1 MRKLYNLNLPWFSLI
16 RTTIHLRSLKI
27 KKIVK
32 IVFPLAI
39 GAFLVWYSLSDISLK
54 ILGTYFKEA
63 NYSFILL
70 GLFFGVLSHL
80 SRAYRWKFML
90 APLGFKPKFTNSV
103 LAVLVG
109 YLVNLAIPRA
119 GEVSRA
125 LVLTNYEEVPFE
137 KGFGTIVAERIA
149 DLIMMLL
156 VVLITLFV
164 QFDFIYNLLISNFN
178 PLKISIALAILGI
191 GSYMLTSLV
200 KKAKS
205 GFLLKI
211 KTFVSGLIE
220 GVTSI
225 FKMKNKWAFIFHT
238 VFIWSMYIAMFWATI
253 PAIDG
258 LNVPLGGILI
268 GFIAGG
274 FSIAATNG
282 GVGLYPI
289 AVASALALFDIPAET
304 ATAFGWIMWTAQTA
318 MIVVFGGFAF
328 LFLPIFN
335 KNK

>member
-1 MRKLYNLNLPWFSLI
+1 MSA
-16 RTTIHLRSLKI
+16 TIKKSLKI
-27 KKIVK
+27 IL
-32 IVFPLAI
+32 PLAL
-39 GAFLVWYSLSDISLK
+39 GGFLVWYSLSKISIDVL
-54 ILGTYFKEA
+54 IGYFKNA
-63 NYSFILL
+63 KYSWIFL
-70 GLFFGVLSHL
+70 GLFFGILSHL

-90 APLGFKPKFTNSV
+90 EPIGYKPKFTNSV
-103 LAVLVG
+103 LAVLIA

-125 LVLTNYEEVPFE
+125 AVLSNYENVPFE

-149 DLIMMLL
+149 DLIMMLII
-156 VVLITLFV
+156 VAITLFV
-164 QFDFIYNLLISNFN
+164 QFDFIYDLLTKNFD
-178 PLKISIALAILGI
+178 PTKIILILVALII
-191 GSYMLTSLV
+191 GFFVFTSFV
-200 KKAKS
+200 KKAKK

-238 VFIWSMYIAMFWATI
+238 VFIWAMYVAMFWATI
-253 PAIDG
+253 PAIEG
-258 LNVPLGGILI
+258 LNVPIGGVLI

-289 AVASALALFDIPAET
+289 AVAGAFALFGIDEEPAN
-304 ATAFGWIMWTAQTA
+304 AFGWIMWTGQTA
-318 MIVVFGGFAF
+318 MIVVFGGLSF
-328 LFLPIFN
+328 LVLPIYN

>member
-1 MRKLYNLNLPWFSLI
+1 MIIQVVKSKHLVLN
-16 RTTIHLRSLKI
+16 I
-27 KKIVK
+27 KKILK
-32 IVFPLAI
+32 IILPLVL
-39 GAFLVWYSLSDISLK
+39 GGLLVWYSISK
-54 ILGTYFKEA
+54 ISIEILIDYFKEA
-63 NYSFILL
+63 NYTWIIL

-90 APLGFKPKFTNSV
+90 DPLGFKPKFTNSV

-109 YLVNLAIPRA
+109 YLVNLAVPRA

-125 LVLTNYEEVPFE
+125 LVLKNYEEIPFE

-149 DLIMMLL
+149 DLIMMLCII
-156 VVLITLFV
+156 LITLFV
-164 QFDFIYNLLISNFN
+164 QFDFIYELLTKNFN
-178 PLKISIALAILGI
+178 PTKIIIGLAILI
-191 GSYMLTSLV
+191 IAFYILTSII

-225 FKMKNKWAFIFHT
+225 FKIKKKWAFIFHT
-238 VFIWSMYIAMFWATI
+238 LFIWAMYVAMFWATI
-253 PAIDG
+253 PAIEG
-258 LNVPLGGILI
+258 LEVPLGGILI

-282 GVGLYPI
+282 GIGLYPI
-289 AVASALALFDIPAET
+289 AVAGALALFDIPAEP

-318 MIVVFGGFAF
+318 MIIVFGGLAF
-328 LFLPIFN
+328 LFLPIYN
-335 KNK
+335 KDK

>member
-1 MRKLYNLNLPWFSLI
+1 MIIQVVKSKHLVLN
-16 RTTIHLRSLKI
+16 I
-27 KKIVK
+27 KKILK
-32 IVFPLAI
+32 IILPLVL
-39 GAFLVWYSLSDISLK
+39 GGLLVWYSISK
-54 ILGTYFKEA
+54 ISIEILIDYFKEA
-63 NYSFILL
+63 NYTWIFL

-90 APLGFKPKFTNSV
+90 DPLGFKPKFTNSV

-109 YLVNLAIPRA
+109 YLVNLAVPRA

-125 LVLTNYEEVPFE
+125 LVLKNYEDIPFE

-149 DLIMMLL
+149 DLIMMLCII
-156 VVLITLFV
+156 LITLFV
-164 QFDFIYNLLISNFN
+164 QFDFIYELLTKNFN
-178 PLKISIALAILGI
+178 PTKIIIGLAILI
-191 GSYMLTSLV
+191 IAFYILTSII

-225 FKMKNKWAFIFHT
+225 FKMKKKWAFIFHT
-238 VFIWSMYIAMFWATI
+238 LFIWAMYVAMFWATI
-253 PAIDG
+253 PAIEG
-258 LNVPLGGILI
+258 LEVPLGGILI

-282 GVGLYPI
+282 GIGLYPI
-289 AVASALALFDIPAET
+289 AVAGALALFDIPAEP

-318 MIVVFGGFAF
+318 MIIVFGGLAF
-328 LFLPIFN
+328 LFLPIYN
-335 KNK
+335 KDK

>member
-1 MRKLYNLNLPWFSLI
+1 MDIKKV
-16 RTTIHLRSLKI
+16 LKI
-27 KKIVK
+27 VL
-32 IVFPLAI
+32 PLAL
-39 GAFLVWYSLSDISLK
+39 GSFLVWYSLSDISLE
-54 ILGTYFKEA
+54 ILGNYFKEA

-90 APLGFKPKFTNSV
+90 EPLGFKPKFTNSI

-119 GEVSRA
+119 GEISRA
-125 LVLTNYEEVPFE
+125 TVMTNYEKIPFE
-137 KGFGTIVAERIA
+137 KAFGTIVAERIA
-149 DLIMMLL
+149 DLIMMLSI
-156 VVLITLFV
+156 VAITLFV
-164 QFDFIYNLLISNFN
+164 QYDFIYDLLTKNFN
-178 PLKISIALAILGI
+178 PLKISIGFAILIVGFYI
-191 GSYMLTSLV
+191 FTSFV
-200 KKAKS
+200 KKATS

-211 KTFVSGLIE
+211 KTFISGLIE

-238 VFIWSMYIAMFWATI
+238 LFIWAMYVAMFWATI
-253 PAIDG
+253 PAIEG
-258 LNVPLGGILI
+258 LNVPFGGILI

-282 GVGLYPI
+282 GIGLYPI

-318 MIVVFGGFAF
+318 MIVVFGGLAF
-328 LFLPIFN
+328 LFLPVYN
-335 KNK
+335 KNR

>member
-1 MRKLYNLNLPWFSLI
+1 MDIKKV
-16 RTTIHLRSLKI
+16 LKI
-27 KKIVK
+27 VL
-32 IVFPLAI
+32 PLAL
-39 GAFLVWYSLSDISLK
+39 GSFLVWYSLSDISLE
-54 ILGTYFKEA
+54 ILGNYFKEA
-63 NYSFILL
+63 KYSFIFL
-70 GLFFGVLSHL
+70 GLFFGILSHL

-90 APLGFKPKFTNSV
+90 EPLGFKPKFTNSI

-119 GEVSRA
+119 GEISRA
-125 LVLTNYEEVPFE
+125 TVMTNYEKIPFE
-137 KGFGTIVAERIA
+137 KAFGTIVAERIA
-149 DLIMMLL
+149 DLIMMLSI
-156 VVLITLFV
+156 VAITLFV
-164 QFDFIYNLLISNFN
+164 QYDFIYDLLTKNFN
-178 PLKISIALAILGI
+178 PLKISVGFAILIVGFYI
-191 GSYMLTSLV
+191 FTSFV
-200 KKAKS
+200 KKATS

-238 VFIWSMYIAMFWATI
+238 VFIWAMYVAMFWATI
-253 PAIDG
+253 PAIEG
-258 LNVPLGGILI
+258 LNVPFGGILI

-282 GVGLYPI
+282 GIGLYPI

-318 MIVVFGGFAF
+318 MIVIFGGLAF
-328 LFLPIFN
+328 LLLPIYN
-335 KNK
+335 KNT

>member
-1 MRKLYNLNLPWFSLI
+1 ML
-16 RTTIHLRSLKI
+16 
-27 KKIVK
+27 
-32 IVFPLAI
+32 
-39 GAFLVWYSLSDISLK
+39 GGFLVWYSLSKISMDVL
-54 ILGTYFKEA
+54 IGYFKEA
-63 NYSFILL
+63 NYSWIFL
-70 GLFFGVLSHL
+70 GLFFGILSHL

-90 APLGFKPKFTNSV
+90 EPLDFKPKFANNV

-109 YLVNLAIPRA
+109 YLVNLALPRA

-125 LVLTNYEEVPFE
+125 LVLTNYENVPFE

-149 DLIMMLL
+149 DLIMMLCI
-156 VVLITLFV
+156 VMITLFV
-164 QFDFIYNLLISNFN
+164 EFDFIYNLLTKNFN
-178 PLKISIALAILGI
+178 PSKIIIGLAVLII
-191 GSYMLTSLV
+191 GFYIFSSFV

-238 VFIWSMYIAMFWATI
+238 IFIWAMYVAMFWATI

-282 GVGLYPI
+282 GIGLYPI
-289 AVASALALFDIPAET
+289 AVAGALALFDVPTEP

-318 MIVVFGGFAF
+318 MIIVFGGLAF
-328 LFLPIFN
+328 LVLPIYN
-335 KNK
+335 KK

>member
-1 MRKLYNLNLPWFSLI
+1 MDIKKV
-16 RTTIHLRSLKI
+16 LKI
-27 KKIVK
+27 VL
-32 IVFPLAI
+32 PLAL
-39 GAFLVWYSLSDISLK
+39 GSFLVWYSLSDISLE
-54 ILGTYFKEA
+54 ILGNYFKEA

-90 APLGFKPKFTNSV
+90 EPLGFKPKFTNSI

-119 GEVSRA
+119 GEISRA
-125 LVLTNYEEVPFE
+125 TVMTNYEKIPFE
-137 KGFGTIVAERIA
+137 KAFGTIVAERIA
-149 DLIMMLL
+149 DLIMMLSI
-156 VVLITLFV
+156 VAITLFV
-164 QFDFIYNLLISNFN
+164 QFDFIYDLLTKNFN
-178 PLKISIALAILGI
+178 PLKISIGFAVLIVGFYI
-191 GSYMLTSLV
+191 FTSFV
-200 KKAKS
+200 KKATS

-238 VFIWSMYIAMFWATI
+238 VFIWAMYVAMFWATI
-253 PAIDG
+253 PAIEG
-258 LNVPLGGILI
+258 LNVPFGGILI

-282 GVGLYPI
+282 GIGLYPI

-318 MIVVFGGFAF
+318 MIVIFGGLAF
-328 LFLPIFN
+328 LLLPIYN
-335 KNK
+335 KNT

>member
-1 MRKLYNLNLPWFSLI
+1 MDIKKV
-16 RTTIHLRSLKI
+16 LKI
-27 KKIVK
+27 VL
-32 IVFPLAI
+32 PLAL
-39 GAFLVWYSLSDISLK
+39 GSFLVWYSLSDISLET
-54 ILGTYFKEA
+54 LGNYFKEA
-63 NYSFILL
+63 NYSFIFL
-70 GLFFGVLSHL
+70 GLFFGILSHL

-90 APLGFKPKFTNSV
+90 EPLGFKPKFTNSI

-119 GEVSRA
+119 GEISRA
-125 LVLTNYEEVPFE
+125 TVMTNYEKIPFE
-137 KGFGTIVAERIA
+137 KAFGTIVAERIA
-149 DLIMMLL
+149 DLIMMLSIIA
-156 VVLITLFV
+156 ITLFV
-164 QFDFIYNLLISNFN
+164 QYDFIYDLLTKNFN
-178 PLKISIALAILGI
+178 PLKISIGFAILIVGFYI
-191 GSYMLTSLV
+191 FTSFV
-200 KKAKS
+200 KKATS

-238 VFIWSMYIAMFWATI
+238 VFIWAMYVAMFWATI
-253 PAIDG
+253 PAIEG
-258 LNVPLGGILI
+258 LNVPFGGILI

-282 GVGLYPI
+282 GIGLYPI

-318 MIVVFGGFAF
+318 MIVIFGGLAF
-328 LFLPIFN
+328 LLLPIYN
-335 KNK
+335 KNT

>member
-1 MRKLYNLNLPWFSLI
+1 MLIQVVKSKHLVLN
-16 RTTIHLRSLKI
+16 I
-27 KKIVK
+27 KKILK
-32 IVFPLAI
+32 IILPLVL
-39 GAFLVWYSLSDISLK
+39 GGLLVWYSISK
-54 ILGTYFKEA
+54 ISIEILIDYFKEA
-63 NYSFILL
+63 NYTWIFL

-90 APLGFKPKFTNSV
+90 DPLGFKPKFTNSV

-109 YLVNLAIPRA
+109 YLVNLAVPRA

-125 LVLTNYEEVPFE
+125 LVLKNYEEIPFE

-149 DLIMMLL
+149 DLIMMLCII
-156 VVLITLFV
+156 LITLFV
-164 QFDFIYNLLISNFN
+164 QFDFIYELLTKNFN
-178 PLKISIALAILGI
+178 PTKIIIGLAILI
-191 GSYMLTSLV
+191 IAFYILTSII

-225 FKMKNKWAFIFHT
+225 FKMKKKWAFIFHT
-238 VFIWSMYIAMFWATI
+238 LFIWAMYVAMFWATI
-253 PAIDG
+253 PAIEG
-258 LNVPLGGILI
+258 LEVPLGGILI

-282 GVGLYPI
+282 GIGLYPI
-289 AVASALALFDIPAET
+289 AVAGALALFDIPAEP

-318 MIVVFGGFAF
+318 MIIVFGGLAF
-328 LFLPIFN
+328 LFLPIYN
-335 KNK
+335 KDK

>member
-1 MRKLYNLNLPWFSLI
+1 MN
-16 RTTIHLRSLKI
+16 I
-27 KKIVK
+27 KKILK
-32 IVFPLAI
+32 IILPLVL
-39 GAFLVWYSLSDISLK
+39 GGFLVWYSISGISLEV
-54 ILGTYFKEA
+54 LGKYFKEA
-63 NYSFILL
+63 KYGWIAL
-70 GLFFGVLSHL
+70 GLFFGILSHL

-90 APLGFKPKFTNSV
+90 EPLGFRPKYTNSV

-109 YLVNLAIPRA
+109 YLVNLALPRA

-125 LVLTNYEEVPFE
+125 LVLTNYEDVPFE

-149 DLIMMLL
+149 DLIMMLSII
-156 VVLITLFV
+156 VITLFV
-164 QFDFIYNLLISNFN
+164 QFDFIYELLTKNFN
-178 PLKISIALAILGI
+178 PTKIIIGLAVVILGFYI
-191 GSYMLTSLV
+191 LTSFV

-211 KTFVSGLIE
+211 KTFVSGLVE

-238 VFIWSMYIAMFWATI
+238 VFIWIMYVAMFWATI
-253 PAIDG
+253 PAIEG
-258 LNVPLGGILI
+258 LHIPFGGILI

-282 GVGLYPI
+282 GIGLYPI
-289 AVASALALFDIPAET
+289 AVAGALALFDIPTEP

-318 MIVVFGGFAF
+318 MIIVFGGLAF
-328 LFLPIFN
+328 LLLPIYN

>member
-1 MRKLYNLNLPWFSLI
+1 M
-16 RTTIHLRSLKI
+16 
-27 KKIVK
+27 
-32 IVFPLAI
+32 
-39 GAFLVWYSLSDISLK
+39 GGFLVWYSLSKISLDVL
-54 ILGTYFKEA
+54 IGYFKDA
-63 NYSFILL
+63 KYGWILL
-70 GLFFGVLSHL
+70 GLFFGILSHL

-90 APLGFKPKFTNSV
+90 EPLGFKPKYTNSV

-119 GEVSRA
+119 GEISRA
-125 LVLTNYEEVPFE
+125 TVMANYEKIPFE

-149 DLIMMLL
+149 DLIMMLSI
-156 VVLITLFV
+156 VAITLFV
-164 QFDFIYNLLISNFN
+164 QFDFIYELLTKNFN
-178 PLKISIALAILGI
+178 PTKIVIGLTVLILGFYI
-191 GSYMLTSLV
+191 LTSFI

-211 KTFVSGLIE
+211 KTFVAGLLE

-238 VFIWSMYIAMFWATI
+238 VFIWVMYVAMFWATI
-253 PAIDG
+253 PAIEG
-258 LNVPLGGILI
+258 LHVPFGGILI

-282 GVGLYPI
+282 GIGLYPI
-289 AVASALALFDIPAET
+289 AVAGALALFDVPTEP

-318 MIVVFGGFAF
+318 MIIIFGGLAFFA
-328 LFLPIFN
+328 LPIYN